1 MRRQQILAALVVA
14 ISVLSAC
21 LAPTPPPAAAP
32 IATLAAASTAAP
44 TTTPGPVPV
53 ELINA
58 SAPSGGYASDTIH
71 LARDTTLK
79 VNWTQDSQGLFAL
92 WVIYDGEANL
102 ADPSLNRILVEN
114 TTAPSTG
121 SKQYQLPA
129 GDWYLEVEDSQGPW
143 TVVVADIS
151 P

>member
-1 MRRQQILAALVVA
+1 M
-14 ISVLSAC
+14 LSAC
-21 LAPTPPPAAAP
+21 LAPTPPPTLAP
-32 IATLAAASTAAP
+32 IATLASTPTLAPSATLAPAATAAP
-44 TTTPGPVPV
+44 TPTPGPAPV

-58 SAPSGGYASDTIH
+58 AAPSGGYASDTIH
-71 LARDTTLK
+71 FAHDTTLR
-79 VNWTQDSQGLFAL
+79 VDWTQDSHGLFAL

-121 SKQYQLPA
+121 SKQYQPPA